1 MNVNTVRPY
10 IARVATLLATCLAPL
25 ACGGGTTAATA
36 TTTAGGPPPLA
47 AEVFAEPSLAFSP
60 NSVTIQRGGS
70 VTIDFEAVPHNAYFD
85 DQPTGAP
92 ANITGTNV
100 NVSKTLTFN
109 TVGTFVYNCHIHPG
123 MRGTVI
129 VVAPTT

>member
-1 MNVNTVRPY
+1 MNAVCLQV
-10 IARVATLLATCLAPL
+10 ARAVTLVATCLAPL
-25 ACGGGTTAATA
+25 ACGGGTTDATP
-36 TTTAGGPPPLA
+36 GGPPPLA

-60 NSVTIQRGGS
+60 NSVTIQQGGS
-70 VTIDFEAVPHNAYFD
+70 VTIDFGAVAHNAYFD
-85 DQPTGAP
+85 GQPAGAP
-92 ANITGTNV
+92 ANITGTNT

-123 MRGTVI
+123 MQGKVI